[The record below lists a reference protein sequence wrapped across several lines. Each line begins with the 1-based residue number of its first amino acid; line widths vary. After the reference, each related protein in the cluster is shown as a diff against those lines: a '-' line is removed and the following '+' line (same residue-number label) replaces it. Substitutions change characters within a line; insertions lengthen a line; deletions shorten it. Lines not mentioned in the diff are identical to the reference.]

1 MDGSWKEGIA
11 GSQFAWGGSWGK
23 GGLLGTGYG
32 ILRRVDDQ
40 FNGLG
45 AMFVIPVVKQ
55 ADPQAGERNL
65 LSNRRVGGGSQSHGG
80 FGLAGRNL
88 IDHSVDPVGQPFE
101 AEGDFTIAACP
112 AIGFK
117 GKNRLA

>member
-32 ILRRVDDQ
+32 FFRRVDDQ
-40 FNGLG
+40 FNGFG

-55 ADPQAGERNL
+55 ADPQTGERNL
-65 LSNRRVGGGSQSHGG
+65 LSNRRVGGGSQSHSG
-80 FGLAGRNL
+80 FGLADRNL
-88 IDHSVDPVGQPFE
+88 S
-101 AEGDFTIAACP
+101 IAALIP
-112 AIGFK
+112 SG
-117 GKNRLA
+117 NP

>member
-1 MDGSWKEGIA
+1 MNQHERTDPSPRPSPLRKGRGGILGSAFVMEGSWREGFA

-32 ILRRVDDQ
+32 IFWSVDDQ

-80 FGLAGRNL
+80 FGLAGRN
-88 IDHSVDPVGQPFE
+88 
-101 AEGDFTIAACP
+101 
-112 AIGFK
+112 
-117 GKNRLA
+117 